1 MPFELDDNVNVE
13 RDNEGHVEH
22 LEHFQK
28 PFVASGA
35 EAFTADEAT
44 TSGFI
49 SSAKDLADQYLRAV
63 APVYGLSDE
72 MLPGGGGAEFL
83 TGDET
88 SPTAPPGSKLE
99 PTEPKEIM
107 GTTTVGYQ
115 QTYGGLPVWEAGV
128 SVTIQPAP
136 MRVTASQSSVHHDV
150 TVPQSETLVEG
161 GDNYAT
167 ITPEVLR
174 QLLGNPD
181 GELVI
186 NGQSR
191 LIYRYDPAQ
200 RIDPAATN
208 PSTEALQGAPP
219 TLPLPPVP
227 ATITAGQHYVVN
239 EVLFTLPAPGFGPVN
254 WRAFIDVDTGTVLY
268 LRAFVACATGMVFRV
283 DPVTA
288 TGNTALRPTSSE
300 TLLNPLRSSISLD
313 GLNPPN
319 GGAPQDLRGK
329 FVRLV
334 NITPPAIQPPTQ
346 PQPGNFA
353 FNTSSDDFA
362 AVNAYHHCDGLFR
375 LMQGMGFDL
384 DSYFDGTV
392 FPVQVDHR
400 ATIGNNCAGGNCI
413 NASAPGTINGRGS
426 DGFRF
431 ALAGLPAAGGT
442 TVGIAADIRV
452 VLHEFGHTILWDS
465 VHSPN
470 FGFAHSAGDSLA
482 AILLDPE
489 SALRNDPVRRFHTFP
504 WVIPNR
510 NHGRD
515 VGDGWGWDGAEYGP
529 FTFIDAAGYKAEQI
543 LSATLFRAYR
553 SAGGDSESLNSRKL
567 ASRLLAYLIFRA
579 VGSLASNP
587 VTNTARPEIFAT
599 ALMNADIGTRDFEG
613 YKGGAFHKVIRWS
626 FEKQG
631 LYQPPGSPRPVTTAG
646 APPSVDVFIDDGRH
660 GEYQFQP
667 VYWESTDIWNR
678 LAPSVGGGGGIH
690 QTPVVGQANF
700 AYVRVRNR
708 GSQQANNVVVRGYSA
723 NPSAGLTWPDDWT
736 PMETAQLDVAGGVPP
751 GGNVVVGPFSWT
763 PRNVG
768 NESILMEVSAD
779 GDFSNIDPRTFFPC
793 ATGPT
798 PESQLV
804 PFDNNLGQR
813 NVAPIAGSGLQGEQS
828 VASGAPIAAGENEGA
843 EAAHQLLSQLGIAE
857 SVGKVGKV
865 KMKKI
870 TVEIEF
876 GDA

>member
-13 RDNEGHVEH
+13 LDNQGQIHH
-22 LEHFQK
+22 LEHLQK
-28 PFVASGA
+28 PFVASGT
-35 EAFTADEAT
+35 EAFTADEAET
-44 TSGFI
+44 GGF
-49 SSAKDLADQYLRAV
+49 ANTAQDLANQYLRAV

-72 MLPGGGGAEFL
+72 MLPDVGGADSL
-83 TGDET
+83 VADET
-88 SPTAPPGSKLE
+88 TSTGPAGSKLE
-99 PTEPKEIM
+99 PTKPKEIM

-115 QTYGGLPVWEAGV
+115 QTYQGLPVWEAGV
-128 SVTIQPAP
+128 SVTIQPNP
-136 MRVTASQSSVHHDV
+136 MRVTASQSSIHHDV
-150 TVPQSETLVEG
+150 AVPQDALDESVG
-161 GDNYAT
+161 PNYQT
-167 ITPEVLR
+167 ISPELLR

-186 NGQSR
+186 NSQSQ

-200 RIDPAATN
+200 RTDPAATHSSN
-208 PSTEALQGAPP
+208 EALQGAPP
-219 TLPLPPVP
+219 TLPLPLVP
-227 ATITAGQHYVVN
+227 ETITPGQHYVVT
-239 EVLFTLPAPGFGPVN
+239 EVLFTLPVTGFGSVN
-254 WRAFIDVDTGTVLY
+254 WRAFIEVNTGTVLY
-268 LRAFVACATGMVFRV
+268 LRAFIACATGMIFRV

-288 TGNTALRPTSSE
+288 TGNTDLRPTSSQAI
-300 TLLNPLRSSISLD
+300 LNPLRNSIWLE
-313 GLNPPN
+313 GLNAPN
-319 GGAPQDLRGK
+319 GSAPQDLTGK
-329 FVRLV
+329 FVQLV
-334 NITPPAIQPPTQ
+334 SISPPAILPPTR
-346 PQPGNFA
+346 PQPGDFV

-375 LMQGMGFDL
+375 LMQGMGFNL
-384 DSYFDGTV
+384 ASYFDGTT
-392 FPVQVDHR
+392 FPVRVDHR

-413 NASAPGTINGRGS
+413 NASAPGNTTGRGS

-431 ALAGLPAAGGT
+431 ALAGMPTAGGT
-442 TVGIAADIRV
+442 TVGIAADVRV

-489 SALRNDPVRRFHTFP
+489 SALRNDSVRRFHTFP

-515 VGDGWGWDGAEYGP
+515 VADGWGWDGAEYAP
-529 FTFIDAAGYKAEQI
+529 FDPFIDGAGYKAEQI

-553 SAGGDSESLNSRKL
+553 SAGGDSESLNRRKL
-567 ASRLLAYLIFRA
+567 ASRLLAYFIFRA

-587 VTNTARPEIFAT
+587 VTRTQRPEIFAT

-613 YKGGAFHKVIRWS
+613 YKGGAFNKVIRWS

-667 VYWESTDIWNR
+667 VYWETTDIWNR
-678 LAPSVGGGGGIH
+678 LAPGVGGGVH
-690 QTPVVGQANF
+690 QTPVVGQTNF

-723 NPSAGLTWPDDWT
+723 NPSAVLSWPDDWT
-736 PMETAQLDVAGGVPP
+736 PMDTRQLNVAGGIPP
-751 GGNVVVGPFSWT
+751 GGNVVVGPFNWT

-768 NESILMEVSAD
+768 KETILMEVSAD

-798 PESQLV
+798 QEWQLV

-813 NVAPIAGSGLQGEQS
+813 NVAPVAGTGLQGEQS
-828 VASGAPIAAGENEGA
+828 GASGLAITAEENEET
-843 EAAHQLLSQLGIAE
+843 EAAHRLLSQLGIAE
-857 SVGKVGKV
+857 RVGKVGSV

-870 TVEIEF
+870 TVEIELD
-876 GDA
+876 DA

>member
-13 RDNEGHVEH
+13 LDNQGQIQH
-22 LEHFQK
+22 LDHFQK
-28 PFVASGA
+28 PFVASGT
-35 EAFTADEAT
+35 EGFTADEAEI
-44 TSGFI
+44 GG
-49 SSAKDLADQYLRAV
+49 SANTAQDLANQYLRAV
-63 APVYGLSDE
+63 APAYRLSDE
-72 MLPGGGGAEFL
+72 MLSGVGGADSL
-83 TGDET
+83 TADET
-88 SPTAPPGSKLE
+88 TIGPAGSKLE
-99 PTEPKEIM
+99 PTEAKEIM

-115 QTYGGLPVWEAGV
+115 QTYQGLPVWEAGV
-128 SVTIQPAP
+128 SVTIQPNP

-150 TVPQSETLVEG
+150 TVPQADTFDESVG
-161 GDNYAT
+161 PNYQT
-167 ITPEVLR
+167 ISLEVLR

-186 NGQSR
+186 NSQSQ
-191 LIYRYDPAQ
+191 LVYRYDPAQ
-200 RIDPAATN
+200 RRDPAATH
-208 PSTEALQGAPP
+208 PSNEALQGAPP

-227 ATITAGQHYVVN
+227 ETITPGQHYVVT
-239 EVLFTLPAPGFGPVN
+239 EVLFTLPAPGFGSVN
-254 WRAFIDVDTGTVLY
+254 WRTFIEVNTGTVLY

-288 TGNTALRPTSSE
+288 TGNTSLRPTSSQAI
-300 TLLNPLRSSISLD
+300 LNPLRNSIPLE
-313 GLNPPN
+313 GLNAPN
-319 GGAPQDLRGK
+319 GNAQQDLTGK
-329 FVRLV
+329 FVQLV
-334 NITPPAIQPPTQ
+334 SISPPAILPPTR
-346 PQPGNFA
+346 PQPGDFV
-353 FNTSSDDFA
+353 FNTGSDDFA

-375 LMQGMGFDL
+375 LMQGMGFNL
-384 DSYFDGTV
+384 ASYFDGTT
-392 FPVQVDHR
+392 FPVRVDHR

-413 NASAPGTINGRGS
+413 NASAPGNITGRGS

-431 ALAGLPAAGGT
+431 ALAGMPTGGGT
-442 TVGIAADIRV
+442 TVGIAADVRV

-489 SALRNDPVRRFHTFP
+489 SALRNDAVRRFHTFP

-515 VGDGWGWDGAEYGP
+515 VADGWGWDGAEYAP
-529 FTFIDAAGYKAEQI
+529 FDPTRDGAGYKAEQI
-543 LSATLFRAYR
+543 LSTTLFRAYR
-553 SAGGDSESLNSRKL
+553 SAGGDSESLNRRKF
-567 ASRLLAYLIFRA
+567 ASRLLAYFIFRA
-579 VGSLASNP
+579 IGSLASNP
-587 VTNTARPEIFAT
+587 VTRTPRPEIFAT

-613 YKGGAFHKVIRWS
+613 YKGGAFNKVIRWS

-667 VYWESTDIWNR
+667 VYWETTDIWNR
-678 LAPSVGGGGGIH
+678 LAPGVGGGVH
-690 QTPVVGQANF
+690 QTPVVGQTNF

-723 NPSAGLTWPDDWT
+723 NPSAVLSWPDDWT
-736 PMETAQLDVAGGVPP
+736 PMDTRELNVAGGIPP

-768 NESILMEVSAD
+768 KETILMEVSAD

-798 PESQLV
+798 PEWQLV

-813 NVAPIAGSGLQGEQS
+813 NVAPVAGSGLQGEQS
-828 VASGAPIAAGENEGA
+828 GVSRLAITAEGNE
-843 EAAHQLLSQLGIAE
+843 ETETAHRLLSQLGIAE
-857 SVGKVGKV
+857 SVWKVGKV

-870 TVEIEF
+870 TVEIEL
-876 GDA
+876 GDD

>member
-13 RDNEGHVEH
+13 LDNRGQIQH

-28 PFVASGA
+28 PFVASGS
-35 EAFTADEAT
+35 EAFAADEADT
-44 TSGFI
+44 GAFANT
-49 SSAKDLADQYLRAV
+49 AQALANQYLRAV

-72 MLPGGGGAEFL
+72 MLPGEHEADSLMEPSS
-83 TGDET
+83 TG
-88 SPTAPPGSKLE
+88 PAGSKLE

-107 GTTTVGYQ
+107 GTATVGYQ
-115 QTYGGLPVWEAGV
+115 QTYQGLPVWEAGV
-128 SVTIQPAP
+128 SVTIQPNP

-150 TVPQSETLVEG
+150 TLPQADSLVETSYQ
-161 GDNYAT
+161 N
-167 ITPEVLR
+167 ITPELLR
-174 QLLGNPD
+174 QVLGDPD

-186 NGQSR
+186 NSQSQ

-200 RIDPAATN
+200 RTDPAATHSSN
-208 PSTEALQGAPP
+208 EALQGAPP
-219 TLPLPPVP
+219 TLSLAPVP
-227 ATITAGQHYVVN
+227 ETITPGQHYVVT
-239 EVLFTLPAPGFGPVN
+239 EVLFTLPAPGFGSVN
-254 WRAFIDVDTGTVLY
+254 WRAFIEVNTGTVLY
-268 LRAFVACATGMVFRV
+268 LRALIACATGMVFRV

-288 TGNTALRPTSSE
+288 TGNTDLRPTSSE
-300 TLLNPLRSSISLD
+300 TLLNTFRNSIPLE
-313 GLNPPN
+313 GLTAPIH
-319 GGAPQDLRGK
+319 GGPQTLTGK
-329 FVRLV
+329 FVQLV
-334 NITPPAIQPPTQ
+334 NISPPAILPPTR
-346 PQPGNFA
+346 PQPGDFA

-384 DSYFDGTV
+384 ASYFDGTQ
-392 FPVQVDHR
+392 FPVRVDHR

-413 NASAPGTINGRGS
+413 NASAPGNTSSKGS

-431 ALAGLPAAGGT
+431 ALAGVPPAGGT
-442 TVGIAADIRV
+442 TVGIAADVRV

-482 AILLDPE
+482 SILLDPE

-504 WVIPNR
+504 WVLPNR
-510 NHGRD
+510 NHGRN
-515 VGDGWGWDGAEYGP
+515 VADGWAWDGAEYAP
-529 FTFIDAAGYKAEQI
+529 FDPAIDGAGYKAEQI
-543 LSATLFRAYR
+543 LSSTLFRAYR
-553 SAGGDSESLNSRKL
+553 SAGGDSESLNRRKV
-567 ASRLLAYLIFRA
+567 ASRLLAYFIFRA

-587 VTNTARPEIFAT
+587 VTNTPRPEIFAT

-631 LYQPPGSPRPVTTAG
+631 LYQAPGSPRPVTTAG

-667 VYWESTDIWNR
+667 IYWETADIWNR
-678 LAPSVGGGGGIH
+678 LAPGAGGGVH
-690 QTPVVGQANF
+690 QTPVVGQTNF

-723 NPSAGLTWPDDWT
+723 NPSAVLSWPDDWT
-736 PMETAQLDVAGGVPP
+736 PMDTPQLDVAGGVPA
-751 GGNVVVGPFSWT
+751 GGNVVVGPFQWT

-768 NESILMEVSAD
+768 KETMLMEVSAD
-779 GDFSNIDPRTFFPC
+779 GDFSNIDRRTFFPC

-798 PESQLV
+798 QEWQLV

-813 NVAPIAGSGLQGEQS
+813 NVTPIAATDLQGEQS
-828 VASGAPIAAGENEGA
+828 NVAEANEDT
-843 EAAHQLLSQLGIAE
+843 EAAHRLLSQLGIAGKA
-857 SVGKVGKV
+857 GKVGKV

-870 TVEIEF
+870 TVEIEL
-876 GDA
+876 GDG